1 MKFRIILFALAFILN
16 CSTITRADEGMWLPI
31 LISRMNY
38 ADMQQK
44 GLKLTAEQ
52 IYSTNQASLKDAI
65 VSLDHGSC
73 TSEVISANGLL
84 LTNHHCGLEDI
95 QSHSTVDNDFITDGF
110 WAMKQSEEL
119 PNPGKT
125 VSFLLRMEDVT
136 SKVLAGITPGMPTK
150 DRTDKIDEAINSITK
165 EAIGDTHN
173 EADIESMF
181 EGNEYYLFV
190 YETFRDVRLVGA
202 PPASIGDFGGET
214 DNWMWP
220 RHTGDFCLLR
230 VYCGPDGKPADYSK
244 ENVPYKPKYVLPVSM
259 NGVKEGDFA
268 MIWGYPGTT
277 DRYITSDG
285 IKLKTDQLNPAEVKL
300 KSKIME
306 IMKAAMDADP
316 EIRIKYADKYA
327 YLGNFRKKAFVE
339 SKALK
344 QLKVYEDRKANEDS
358 FAAWISKDETRRKE
372 YGQVLPD
379 LAEVYA
385 EQASDSSEYSFTYIS
400 EIFSSSGILMLAAHS
415 GELTGALSNGN
426 NTERAINNFRT
437 ESDAFFKEYD
447 AATDKKILL
456 AMFEMYNKDVPQ
468 EYHPAFF
475 YKINRKNKGD
485 FNKYINNLFDHSVFS
500 SKEKL
505 DAFLAHPDPEK
516 LKNDPMCRTAYDLTI
531 SYYFTRMKQML
542 NEDKFLRARRLF
554 IAGMRQM
561 EPDRNFYPDANSTMR
576 MTYGSVDGYSPRDA
590 VEYSMQTTLQGVM
603 EKENPDNEEFK
614 VPAKLKSLFENKD
627 YGQYGENGIMPVCFL
642 TNNDITGGNS
652 GSPVINGKGELIGA
666 AFDGN
671 SEAMSSDIKFDIKLQ
686 RTIVCDIRYI
696 LFVIDKFAGAGYL
709 INEMNLVKN

>member
-1 MKFRIILFALAFILN
+1 MKFCISLFTLTFILV
-16 CSTITRADEGMWLPI
+16 CSSNTRADEGMWLPI

-38 ADMQQK
+38 TDMQQK

-95 QSHSTVDNDFITDGF
+95 QSHSTVDHDFITDGF

-125 VSFLLRMEDVT
+125 VSFLVRMEDVT
-136 SKVLAGITPGMPTK
+136 STVLAGITPGMPAK
-150 DRTDKIDEAINSITK
+150 DREDKIDAAISSITK
-165 EAIGDTHN
+165 EAIGNTHI
-173 EADIESMF
+173 EADVESMF

-244 ENVPYKPKYVLPVSM
+244 DNVPYKPKYVLPVSL

-306 IMKAAMDADP
+306 IMKAAMDSDP
-316 EIRIKYADKYA
+316 EIRIKYAGRYA
-327 YLGNFRKKAFVE
+327 YLENFEKKAFVE

-344 QLKVYEDRKANEDS
+344 QLKVYEGRKANEDA
-358 FAAWISKDETRRKE
+358 FAAWISNNEERKKE
-372 YGQVLPD
+372 YGHVLPD
-379 LAEVYA
+379 LTQVYA
-385 EQASDSSEYSFTYIS
+385 EQVSDSSEYSFTYIS
-400 EIFSSSGILMLAAHS
+400 EIFSASGILMLAAHS
-415 GELTGALSNGN
+415 REFSGALSNGN
-426 NTERAINNFRT
+426 NTEEAINNFRT

-456 AMFEMYNKDVPQ
+456 ALFEMYNKDVPE
-468 EYHPAFF
+468 EYLPAFF

-485 FNKYINNLFDHSVFS
+485 FSKYINKLFDHSVFS

-505 DAFLAHPDPEK
+505 DAFLAHPDPYR
-516 LKNDPMCRTAYDLTI
+516 LKNDPMVRTAYDLTI
-531 SYYFTRMKQML
+531 SYYFTRMKLML
-542 NEDKFLRARRLF
+542 NEDKFLTARRLF
-554 IAGMRQM
+554 IEGMRQM

-590 VEYSMQTTLQGVM
+590 VEYSMQTTLKGVM
-603 EKENPDNEEFK
+603 EKDNPDIEEFK

-627 YGQYGENGIMPVCFL
+627 FGQYGENGIMPVCFL

-652 GSPVINGKGELIGA
+652 GSPVINGNGELIGA